1 MAVVG
6 RIASDKLSAEELR
19 ALDVAHQ
26 YAILSDLFGE
36 VKRLADVK
44 CAAIDAHASARIIAA
59 RSPEP
64 DNKARVLETRRDL
77 DVVGAAIQARKMQVS
92 ILQTLLRSGI

>member
-44 CAAIDAHASARIIAA
+44 CAAIDAHASARIVAL
-59 RSPEP
+59 RSPS
-64 DNKARVLETRRDL
+64 DDTRARVIESKRDV
-77 DVVGAAIQARKMQVS
+77 DVVAAAIAARKMQVS
-92 ILQTLLRSGI
+92 ILQSLLRSGI

>member
-1 MAVVG
+1 MIVSK
-6 RIASDKLSAEELR
+6 ITSDQLSAEEMR
-19 ALDVAHQ
+19 ALDVVAR
-26 YAILSDLFGE
+26 YAVLNDLYGE
-36 VKRLADVK
+36 VKRLGDLK
-44 CAAIDAHASARIIAA
+44 IAAIDAHASARIIAA